1 MTARE
6 LAEEYCRN
14 GIVISVDG
22 IEGVIRRAI
31 ELCSRACETSYR
43 TEVQRMSSLDGEAAA
58 ARARQWAAKC
68 IRDLA
73 GPVSREP
80 GSSVT

>member
-14 GIVISVDG
+14 GIVVSVAGIEALILKAIEMCAREVVDG
-22 IEGVIRRAI
+22 CPTTKAAGSCCAGCDHAATR
-31 ELCSRACETSYR
+31 
-43 TEVQRMSSLDGEAAA
+43 VQA
-58 ARARQWAAKC
+58 
-68 IRDLA
+68 LA

-80 GSSVT
+80 G